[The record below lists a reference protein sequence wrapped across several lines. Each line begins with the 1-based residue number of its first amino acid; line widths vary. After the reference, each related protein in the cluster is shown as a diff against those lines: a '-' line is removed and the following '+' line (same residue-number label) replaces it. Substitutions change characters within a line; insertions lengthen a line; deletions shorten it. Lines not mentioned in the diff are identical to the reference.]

1 MLLTSTSSVHIKST
15 LNFFK
20 GDGSST
26 NLPTATS
33 TQSASPSAAP
43 GNFRVG
49 RMFLYP
55 DHTHDYRKEL
65 NLTQKGLRI
74 VIDLSVWHIKL

>member
-1 MLLTSTSSVHIKST
+1 MDRQLIYQLQPQLSQRVPRLLQVTRH
-15 LNFFK
+15 
-20 GDGSST
+20 
-26 NLPTATS
+26 
-33 TQSASPSAAP
+33 
-43 GNFRVG
+43 FRVG